1 MWLYKKFQQIS
12 FVVCNQLL
20 DDMGSAVDF
29 MAIVTDPRDLSVRVA
44 SAARELSLVSHNE
57 KWCGKYLKQIL

>member
-1 MWLYKKFQQIS
+1 
-12 FVVCNQLL
+12 
-20 DDMGSAVDF
+20 MGSAVDF